1 GLDLDKATERKVEG
15 LFFREDFRRVYLE
28 DVGRIDY
35 ANDVEQLYA
44 KDYLSQLNIEAVRDG
59 EGYSRIAVDYAH
71 SSPSFILPALL
82 GKLHADVVAIN
93 AVVQEQQLYQT
104 PEQFEKAMERLGAIT
119 KTLQAGFGVR
129 LDTAGERIYFVDEQ
143 GQQVTGMTALAVVCD
158 LALSQANEDAKSQA
172 QNEDSVDGDS
182 TNPKPKTQNPKSIV
196 VPVYAPSIFEEI
208 AKKHGAEI
216 VRTRFNSYA
225 LMSAALKQGV
235 VVAGDGQGSFIFPP
249 FQPTAD
255 GLFAI
260 AKLMELTALSKT
272 RFTQA
277 IENLPRY
284 AMASTRVPCRWED
297 KGRVMRILNEQYRDN
312 TAKQVDGVKI
322 NLGNGEWALIL
333 PDADRPLFHVIAE
346 ADTDAEARQ
355 LVDKYS
361 GLVQGLQ

>member
-1 GLDLDKATERKVEG
+1 V
-15 LFFREDFRRVYLE
+15 
-28 DVGRIDY
+28 
-35 ANDVEQLYA
+35 
-44 KDYLSQLNIEAVRDG
+44 
-59 EGYSRIAVDYAH
+59 
-71 SSPSFILPALL
+71 
-82 GKLHADVVAIN
+82 
-93 AVVQEQQLYQT
+93 
-104 PEQFEKAMERLGAIT
+104 M
-119 KTLQAGFGVR
+119 
-129 LDTAGERIYFVDEQ
+129 
-143 GQQVTGMTALAVVCD
+143 CD
-158 LALSQANEDAKSQA
+158 LALMQANEADKAQAHSQA
-172 QNEDSVDGDS
+172 HSEEPAEGGTGPLKARAQA
-182 TNPKPKTQNPKSIV
+182 PKSIV

-255 GLFAI
+255 GLFTI
-260 AKLMELTALSKT
+260 SKLMELTALAKT